1 MEEPTTEKPG
11 NIKAIS
17 AQTGKVEISRSIGY
31 CCFQSNKNCFS
42 VDKINA
48 SQVIKNLGIAV
59 KELLENSIDAKATQV
74 EIKLKN
80 YGLDGF
86 EVIDNGTGILE
97 EDYENVTEKH
107 ATSKLRCYSD
117 LEMLTSF
124 GYRGEALR

>member
-1 MEEPTTEKPG
+1 MF
-11 NIKAIS
+11 S
-17 AQTGKVEISRSIGY
+17 
-31 CCFQSNKNCFS
+31 SNKNCFS

-97 EDYENVTEKH
+97 EDYENVTAKH